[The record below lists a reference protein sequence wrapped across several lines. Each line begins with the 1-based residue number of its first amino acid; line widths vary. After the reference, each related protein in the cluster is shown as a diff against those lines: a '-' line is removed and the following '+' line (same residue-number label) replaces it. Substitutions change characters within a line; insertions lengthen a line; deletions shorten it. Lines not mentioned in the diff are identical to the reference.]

1 MARSETSRLYDN
13 IGRRIR
19 HLREDLMTTEDEFK
33 RKGIERNIKSLDD
46 FREDLRKLAS
56 KNDNKKLTE
65 EQIYEATDRLK
76 TDDNLSTDKRK
87 IDKITMKKVASEPEE
102 FFEQF
107 EDFEDEEI
115 KEIFADFSEVSG
127 KYVGQSGDS
136 TYKTKSL
143 NLIESA
149 KMFKNQNELTDKQIT
164 LLNAM
169 IKTLDDA
176 VSGKGADGVVYPV
189 GTKREKNKRR
199 V

>member
-1 MARSETSRLYDN
+1 
-13 IGRRIR
+13 
-19 HLREDLMTTEDEFK
+19 MTTEDEFK